1 MENQS
6 SGIFAGIGGLLYLAI
21 IVLVYAGLWKLF
33 VKADRPGWAAI
44 IPIYNL
50 IVMQD
55 IIGRE
60 GWKIVLLLIPF
71 VNIYFGIT
79 LYISFAKSYGKTGI
93 GNYLAIIFLSII
105 VLPLWGFS
113 DTVRYV
119 GPSEGP
125 GTIPND
131 FSNNPATY

>member
-1 MENQS
+1 MNNQAT
-6 SGIFAGIGGLLYLAI
+6 GLFAGISGLVYLAI
-21 IVLVYAGLWKLF
+21 FVLVYAGMWKLF
-33 VKADRPGWAAI
+33 VKAGRPGWAAI

-60 GWKIVLLLIPF
+60 GWKIILLLIPF

-93 GNYLAIIFLSII
+93 GNYLALIFLSFIMI
-105 VLPLWGFS
+105 PLWGFS
-113 DTVRYV
+113 DDTHYV

-125 GTIPND
+125 
-131 FSNNPATY
+131 SSATGNLSATTY